1 MSAPVIQLQP
11 KKVFVAKH
19 GEIPLLLDYSR
30 APESWWEHWLQLTWE
45 QGKLLKSPIHPGKMV
60 AWARKAG
67 HHDMATVLEIANDV
81 KYGCDL
87 GTRGEHLCP
96 SSSTNAPSAWEFA
109 ARVTRDGQYD
119 AVTDST
125 VQ

>member
-1 MSAPVIQLQP
+1 
-11 KKVFVAKH
+11 
-19 GEIPLLLDYSR
+19 
-30 APESWWEHWLQLTWE
+30 
-45 QGKLLKSPIHPGKMV
+45 MV

-67 HHDMATVLEIANDV
+67 HHDMGTVLEIANDV

-96 SSSTNAPSAWEFA
+96 SSSTNFPSAWEFA
-109 ARVTRDGQYD
+109 DRVTRDGQYD